1 VRERIV
7 TGGILVVLGLLALV
21 EAHRLA
27 GLREEL
33 VAGAVVG
40 DDTLPRLLGLALLLV
55 AAYVLVLARW
65 PAVPVTL
72 PQGRERSQM
81 LAGAGALVAYY
92 VITPYAGYT
101 LSTLLVGTALYR
113 TMGGYRWWVAALI
126 GAATTGAL
134 YLMFRVWLLQP
145 LPGGWL
151 GF

>member
-1 VRERIV
+1 VSERRV
-7 TGGILVVLGLLALV
+7 TGVVLLLLGLLALL

-40 DDTLPRLLGLALLLV
+40 DDTLPRLVGLALVLLG
-55 AAYVLVLARW
+55 AYALVLARW
-65 PAVPVTL
+65 PAPRVRFPR
-72 PQGRERSQM
+72 GGERARM
-81 LAGAGALVAYY
+81 LASAGALVAYY
-92 VITPYAGYT
+92 VIAPLAGYT
-101 LSTLLVGTALYR
+101 LGTLLVAATLYW
-113 TMGGYRWWVAALI
+113 TMGGYRWWVAAAAGL
-126 GAATTGAL
+126 ATTAAL

>member
-1 VRERIV
+1 MSERTV
-7 TGGILVVLGLLALV
+7 TGAILAVLGLLALV

-40 DDTLPRLLGLALLLV
+40 DDTLPRLIGLALLLL
-55 AAYVLVLARW
+55 AAYVLVVARW
-65 PAVPVTL
+65 PAAPVTF
-72 PQGRERSQM
+72 PHGRQRSRM
-81 LAGAGALVAYY
+81 LASAGALVAYY
-92 VITPYAGYT
+92 AVTPYTGYT
-101 LSTLLVGTALYR
+101 LSTLLVATALYR
-113 TMGGYRWWVAALI
+113 TMGGYRWAVAVLI
-126 GAATTGAL
+126 GAATTAAL